1 MTRIVQI
8 LLAVVLTAMLLP
20 GMVVSAGV
28 ARTPAAARK
37 PAGAVIFS
45 GTIAA
50 PPVAPGVIWG
60 KGTLILRDGSQH
72 AFAVT
77 GLGVQGT
84 REAVVT
90 VHAIGEVFNLKR
102 LSDFAGTY
110 KVTQSEYTVGRGGD
124 DVSLAN
130 EHGVVVALTVK
141 APATTPDVTL
151 TPSPTGVSVH
161 LEP

>member
-1 MTRIVQI
+1 MTRINQI
-8 LLAVVLTAMLLP
+8 LLAAVLTATLLSSAI
-20 GMVVSAGV
+20 VSAGV

-50 PPVAPGVIWG
+50 PPDAAGVTWG
-60 KGTLILRDGSQH
+60 KGTLILHDGSQH

-77 GLGVQGT
+77 GLGVRGM

-90 VHAIGEVFNLKR
+90 VHAIGEVFNVKR

-110 KVTQSEYTVGRGGD
+110 KVTQSEYTVGRGAD

-130 EHGVVVALTVK
+130 EQGVVMILTVK
-141 APATTPDVTL
+141 APATTQDVTL
-151 TPSPTGVSVH
+151 TPSPTGVTVH

>member
-1 MTRIVQI
+1 MMRIDRI
-8 LLAVVLTAMLLP
+8 LPAVVLTAVLVS
-20 GMVVSAGV
+20 GAVGSAGTP
-28 ARTPAAARK
+28 RGPAAARK
-37 PAGAVIFS
+37 PAGAVTFS

-50 PPVAPGVIWG
+50 PPDAAGVTWG
-60 KGTLILRDGSQH
+60 KGTLILHDGSQH

-77 GLGVQGT
+77 GLGVRGT

-90 VHAIGEVFNLKR
+90 VHAIGEVFNVKR

-110 KVTQSEYTVGRGGD
+110 KVTQSEYTVGRGAD

-130 EHGVVVALTVK
+130 EQGVVMAFAVK

-151 TPSPTGVSVH
+151 TPSPTGVTVH

>member
-1 MTRIVQI
+1 VTRIDQV
-8 LLAVVLTAMLLP
+8 LLAVVLTATLLS
-20 GMVVSAGV
+20 GAVVSAGV

-37 PAGAVIFS
+37 PAGAVTFS

-50 PPVAPGVIWG
+50 PPDAAGVTWG
-60 KGTLILRDGSQH
+60 KGTLILNDGSQH
-72 AFAVT
+72 GFEVT
-77 GLGVQGT
+77 GLGVRST

-90 VHAIGEVFNLKR
+90 VQAIGEVFNLKR

-110 KVTQSEYTVGRGGD
+110 KVTQSEYTVGRSAD

-130 EHGVVVALTVK
+130 EHGVVMVLTVK

-151 TPSPTGVSVH
+151 TPSPTGVTVH

>member
-1 MTRIVQI
+1 MTRINQT
-8 LLAVVLTAMLLP
+8 LLAVVLTATLLS
-20 GMVVSAGV
+20 GAVVSAGV
-28 ARTPAAARK
+28 ARTPAAART

-50 PPVAPGVIWG
+50 PPDAAGVTWG
-60 KGTLILRDGSQH
+60 KGTLIFSDGSQH
-72 AFAVT
+72 AFEVT
-77 GLGVQGT
+77 GLEVRST

-90 VHAIGEVFNLKR
+90 VHAIGEVFNVKR

-110 KVTQSEYTVGRGGD
+110 KVTPSEYTVGRSGD

-130 EHGVVVALTVK
+130 EQGVIMALAVK

-151 TPSPTGVSVH
+151 TPSPTGVTVQ
-161 LEP
+161 LAP

>member
-1 MTRIVQI
+1 MTRIIQI
-8 LLAVVLTAMLLP
+8 LLAALLTATLFSGAVM
-20 GMVVSAGV
+20 SAGV
-28 ARTPAAARK
+28 ARTPAATRK

-50 PPVAPGVIWG
+50 PPDAAGVTRG
-60 KGTLILRDGSQH
+60 KGTLILNDGNQR
-72 AFAVT
+72 AFEVT
-77 GLGVQGT
+77 GLGVRST

-110 KVTQSEYTVGRGGD
+110 KVTQSEYTVGRGED

-130 EHGVVVALTVK
+130 EHGAVMVLAVK

-151 TPSPTGVSVH
+151 TPSPTGVTVH